1 MGSIPACSKSELA
14 LHCAAMTNQE
24 LVQRAQAVLFQNYR
38 TQPVA
43 LVRGEGTYV
52 WDADG
57 KRYLDFIGGIATVS
71 VGHANA
77 KVREALFEQA
87 RLLWHASNLY
97 VTEPQVRLA
106 EKLTRASASLKRAF
120 FCNSGTEANEAMIK
134 LARHWHV
141 VNGKPER
148 IEILCFHNS
157 FHGRTMGSLA
167 ATGQPKYQQGFGP
180 LPAGFRFLDYGD
192 VDQLEKAVNPQT
204 CAVLLEPL
212 QGEAGVLPPPRGYLA
227 KVRELCTRTGALMLL
242 DEVQTGMGRTGRLFA
257 HQHDAVEPDAISLAK
272 GIAGGVPLGALLA
285 REELAKVFTPGTHAS
300 TFGGNPLATAA
311 ASAVMDLLQNGLL
324 ERVQGAG
331 DRLSQKLAGLTRKTP
346 RVAGERGLGLL
357 RALLLSE
364 DLASKVVAR
373 AREMGLLVNGIG
385 ERVVRLAPP
394 LTVSDEEIDRAT
406 DLLGEAVAQA

>member
-1 MGSIPACSKSELA
+1 MS
-14 LHCAAMTNQE
+14 NQD

-38 TQPVA
+38 TQPIA
-43 LVRGEGTYV
+43 LVRGEGSHV

-71 VGHANA
+71 VGHANPR
-77 KVREALFEQA
+77 VRAALIEQSG
-87 RLLWHASNLY
+87 LLWHASNLY

-106 EKLTRASASLKRAF
+106 EKLTRASGSLKRAF

-141 VNGKPER
+141 VQGKPER
-148 IEILCFHNS
+148 IEIVCFHNS

-180 LPAGFRFLDYGD
+180 LPQGFRFLDYGD
-192 VDQLEKAVNPQT
+192 LAQLEQAVGPHT

-212 QGEAGVLPPPRGYLA
+212 QGEAGVITPPRGYLA
-227 KVRELCTRTGALMLL
+227 RVRELCTRHGALMLL

-257 HQHDAVEPDAISLAK
+257 HQHEGVEPDAISLAK

-285 REELAKVFTPGTHAS
+285 REEFAKVMTPGTHAS
-300 TFGGNPLATAA
+300 TFGGNPLATSA
-311 ASAVMDLLQNGLL
+311 ASAVMDLLQGGLL
-324 ERVQGAG
+324 EQVARAG
-331 DRLSQKLAGLTRKTP
+331 ERLSQRLTALAAQTP
-346 RVAGERGLGLL
+346 RVQGERGLGLL

-364 DLASKVVAR
+364 ELATKVVAR
-373 AREMGLLVNGIG
+373 ARDLGLLVNAIG
-385 ERVVRLAPP
+385 ERVLRLAPP

-406 DLLGEAVAQA
+406 SLLAEAVVQA

>member
-1 MGSIPACSKSELA
+1 MSNA
-14 LHCAAMTNQE
+14 E
-24 LVQRAQAVLFQNYR
+24 LVQRAQTVLFQNYR
-38 TQPVA
+38 TQPIA
-43 LVRGEGTYV
+43 LVRGEGTHV

-71 VGHANA
+71 VGHANPR
-77 KVREALFEQA
+77 VREALIEQSK
-87 RLLWHASNLY
+87 LLWHASNLY
-97 VTEPQVRLA
+97 VTEPQIRLA

-134 LARHWHV
+134 LARHFHV

-192 VDQLEKAVNPQT
+192 ARQLEKAVGDQT
-204 CAVLLEPL
+204 CAVLVEPV
-212 QGEAGVLPPPRGYLA
+212 QGEAGVMTPPRGYLA
-227 KVRELCTRTGALMLL
+227 KVRELCAKSGALMLL
-242 DEVQTGMGRTGRLFA
+242 DEVQTGMGRTGKLFA
-257 HQHDAVEPDAISLAK
+257 HQHDGVEPDAISLAK

-285 REELAKVFTPGTHAS
+285 REEVARAFTPGTHAS

-324 ERVQGAG
+324 EQVQRAG
-331 DRLSQKLAGLTRKTP
+331 ERLSKKLAGLALKTP

-357 RALLLSE
+357 RAVLLGE
-364 DLASKVVAR
+364 DLAPKVVAR
-373 AREMGLLVNGIG
+373 SRDSGLLVNAIG
-385 ERVVRLAPP
+385 ERVLRLAPP
-394 LTVSDEEIDRAT
+394 LTVSDEEIDRACEI
-406 DLLGEAVAQA
+406 LGEAIAQA